1 MILSARLQAIA
12 DLVPISHTLADIG
25 TDHGY
30 IPFYLIRQNRIQ
42 YAIAADISEGSLNKA
57 RELIRQQNLEHC
69 METRLGDGLS
79 VLSPGEANTI
89 LIAGM
94 GGALIREILEQG
106 DAAARSASTLI
117 LQPMIGQQELRKWL
131 LNNGYAITDE
141 ELAKEGRR
149 IYEIIVAV
157 SDQTA
162 AGYEKEVFY
171 DVGWK
176 LIEKKHPLLKEWM
189 QGKIHGLE
197 EIMDNLEKGK
207 TGLSAAR
214 LQECKEKHRQ
224 YKEVYR
230 CLIE

>member
-1 MILSARLQAIA
+1 MVYPYCPGR
-12 DLVPISHTLADIG
+12 
-25 TDHGY
+25 
-30 IPFYLIRQNRIQ
+30 
-42 YAIAADISEGSLNKA
+42 SEY
-57 RELIRQQNLEHC
+57 H
-69 METRLGDGLS
+69 
-79 VLSPGEANTI
+79 

-106 DAAARSASTLI
+106 DAAATSASTLI

-176 LIEKKHPLLKEWM
+176 LIEKSILFSKEWM

-214 LQECKEKHRQ
+214 LQE
-224 YKEVYR
+224 
-230 CLIE
+230 